1 MRRSAV
7 ERSAPVGW
15 VMGSGIEIA
24 KSAGS
29 LLLHRLVEAA
39 APGGEEAQRNK
50 AARDGEDG
58 VEDGHCDEWLD
69 GAKQVGQ
76 AGAAAFW
83 IPSDSPAPGGTSHP
97 LARLPRAASAQ
108 QHDVAEQH
116 ARVVVPVAQPPE
128 RAANEEVAR
137 VGVEVEELRERERGG
152 GADAEAGELVAE
164 VVDEVG

>member
-76 AGAAAFW
+76 AGARAFW
-83 IPSDSPAPGGTSHP
+83 VPSDSPAPGGTSHP

-108 QHDVAEQH
+108 QHDVAEH
-116 ARVVVPVAQPPE
+116 LARVVPPVAEPSE
-128 RAANEEVAR
+128 RS
-137 VGVEVEELRERERGG
+137 GVDQAPCDGVDGGVLLERELAR
-152 GADAEAGELVAE
+152 
-164 VVDEVG
+164 